1 MVVPSMDLSVRSLG
15 CTSAISERTLMLHF
29 SNCLRPAPL
38 TMKPTAAATGGVGVG
53 VTPREN
59 KVLIAT
65 YQYLFIY
72 LLIE

>member
-38 TMKPTAAATGGVGVG
+38 TMKPTATATAGVAGVG

-59 KVLIAT
+59 KVLIV
-65 YQYLFIY
+65 I
-72 LLIE
+72 